1 MTTQKY
7 TGRFQLIDRLAAQVG
22 DRNKAIEILKE
33 RGHLKADGKTFTA
46 EGAKRNSM
54 TAKERA
60 IDRATKR
67 SGHATTDYKYDVKT
81 NRATLKGK

>member
-33 RGHLKADGKTFTA
+33 RGHLKEIG
-46 EGAKRNSM
+46 
-54 TAKERA
+54 RA
-60 IDRATKR
+60 
-67 SGHATTDYKYDVKT
+67 HV
-81 NRATLKGK
+81 